1 MKYLGASLDLQN
13 VKLEN
18 LAEGTASADGVT
30 FSQLKAVENGKFWK
44 DAARVVITSNV
55 NIAGGG
61 IANGTT
67 HDGETLA
74 TGERVLLTGQ
84 TTASQNGLYVVPAS
98 GGASRAADMA
108 TGVAAAGFWFTVTE
122 GTTYHDT
129 RWYVASDKDADTV
142 GTHALTI
149 TQDTAG
155 LTYTADE
162 STITLTGSEFSVA
175 DGGID
180 TLQLADDA
188 VTEAKI
194 LNGAVTSS
202 KLSDGATTEAKIGTG
217 AVTEAKIGTGA
228 VTTSKIADDSIT
240 EDKLHPDVV
249 AQLGASLDDGS
260 VTTLKLADDAVTAAK
275 IADGAVETAAIA
287 NEAVTAAKIADG
299 AIDDGAKIADNI
311 ISTAK
316 LVDGSVTADKIGI
329 GAVTDAK
336 LATKPNKTYTTV
348 IGNGSLTELPVTH
361 NLGTRAVTVQV
372 YDTSTGADVLVDI
385 VRTSTTVVTLT
396 FASAPSTGAYTVVVQ
411 GRSD

>member
-108 TGVAAAGFWFTVTE
+108 TGVAAAGFWIPVTE

-129 RWYVASDKDADTV
+129 RWYVASDKGSDTV

-202 KLSDGATTEAKIGTG
+202 KLSDGAITEAKIDSG
-217 AVTEAKIGTGA
+217 AVTENKIGMGA

-275 IADGAVETAAIA
+275 IADGA
-287 NEAVTAAKIADG
+287 
-299 AIDDGAKIADNI
+299 IDDGAKISDNI

-336 LATKPNKTYTTV
+336 LATKPNKTYTSTV
-348 IGNGSLTELPVTH
+348 GNGSLTEIPVTH